1 MSEGKADTKGK
12 WADLGPRVISA
23 VVLVA
28 VGAFEIQFGGHG
40 FHVLVAVICGAMAW
54 ELLRMASP
62 EQRNLAFWLALA
74 VSFAVMATAYLP
86 RGLSLPLLFLPV
98 MAGIA
103 LLARRRTIWVFY
115 APVILLAGLSLMI
128 LRDTFGAR
136 WMLWLVLIVVASDVL
151 GYFAG
156 RLIGGPKFWPSISP
170 KKTWS
175 GTIAGWIGA
184 ALVGL
189 AFMGADGA
197 GIGIVGVS
205 IMLAMAAQMGDIA
218 ESAIKRKLGV
228 KDSSHLIPGHG
239 GVMDR
244 FDGMVGAAVLLLV
257 AGPVAGV
264 PPGLS

>member
-184 ALVGL
+184 
-189 AFMGADGA
+189 
-197 GIGIVGVS
+197 
-205 IMLAMAAQMGDIA
+205 
-218 ESAIKRKLGV
+218 
-228 KDSSHLIPGHG
+228 
-239 GVMDR
+239 
-244 FDGMVGAAVLLLV
+244 
-257 AGPVAGV
+257 
-264 PPGLS
+264 

>member
-1 MSEGKADTKGK
+1 
-12 WADLGPRVISA
+12 
-23 VVLVA
+23 
-28 VGAFEIQFGGHG
+28 
-40 FHVLVAVICGAMAW
+40 
-54 ELLRMASP
+54 
-62 EQRNLAFWLALA
+62 
-74 VSFAVMATAYLP
+74 
-86 RGLSLPLLFLPV
+86 
-98 MAGIA
+98 
-103 LLARRRTIWVFY
+103 
-115 APVILLAGLSLMI
+115 
-128 LRDTFGAR
+128 
-136 WMLWLVLIVVASDVL
+136 MLWLVLIVVASDVL

-218 ESAIKRKLGV
+218 ESAIKRRLGV

>member
-1 MSEGKADTKGK
+1 
-12 WADLGPRVISA
+12 
-23 VVLVA
+23 
-28 VGAFEIQFGGHG
+28 
-40 FHVLVAVICGAMAW
+40 
-54 ELLRMASP
+54 
-62 EQRNLAFWLALA
+62 
-74 VSFAVMATAYLP
+74 
-86 RGLSLPLLFLPV
+86 
-98 MAGIA
+98 
-103 LLARRRTIWVFY
+103 
-115 APVILLAGLSLMI
+115 
-128 LRDTFGAR
+128 
-136 WMLWLVLIVVASDVL
+136 
-151 GYFAG
+151 
-156 RLIGGPKFWPSISP
+156 
-170 KKTWS
+170 
-175 GTIAGWIGA
+175 IAGWIGA

-264 PPGLS
+264 APGGFL